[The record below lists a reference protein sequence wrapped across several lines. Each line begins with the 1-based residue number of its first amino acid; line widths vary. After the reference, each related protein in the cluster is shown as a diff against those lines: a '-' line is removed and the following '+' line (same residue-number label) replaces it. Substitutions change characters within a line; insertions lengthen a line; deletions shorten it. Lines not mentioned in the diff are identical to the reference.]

1 MNTTDAPRAAGPPPA
16 AAVPPPAPALRVMA
30 VGENPLPLGWAELAR
45 QPPLDGV
52 RLEST
57 TDPVGALRSLS
68 QGGWDVLL
76 VGLSAEMEERLAWW
90 SEMLHRIPRR
100 PRLMALVPAASIGL
114 ALRAARL
121 GVFEVLSAP
130 LGREQFRTALERVR
144 ASGDQVTLP
153 LPDVIPTP
161 IGSQQMISSS
171 PAMLEVFRTIAK
183 VAPSTATV
191 LVLGDSGTGK
201 ELVAR
206 AIQLH
211 GPRADGPFVAVN
223 CAAIPDNLLESELF
237 GHEKGAFTGAIAT
250 RRGRFERAHG
260 GTLFLDEIADMSL
273 GLQAKMLRAVQEQ
286 EIERV
291 GGTEPIPVDVRVVAA
306 TNRDLPAMI
315 TQGRFREDLYYRL
328 AVVTIQLPPL
338 TARGDDLLLLT
349 THFLREFGQRYGK
362 CFSGISEQALRLLR
376 AHQWVGNVRELRN
389 VIERA
394 TLLADDEVL
403 RAEHLPEQWRTGA
416 EAAGEWAS
424 PEHAPGTLREVEAR
438 HIARVL
444 LQTGRQIS
452 EAARLLGVHRNTL
465 ARKIREYDL

>member
-1 MNTTDAPRAAGPPPA
+1 
-16 AAVPPPAPALRVMA
+16 
-30 VGENPLPLGWAELAR
+30 
-45 QPPLDGV
+45 
-52 RLEST
+52 
-57 TDPVGALRSLS
+57 
-68 QGGWDVLL
+68 
-76 VGLSAEMEERLAWW
+76 
-90 SEMLHRIPRR
+90 
-100 PRLMALVPAASIGL
+100 MALVPAASIGL
-114 ALRAARL
+114 ALRAAQL

-130 LGREQFRTALERVR
+130 LDRDQFRAALQRVR
-144 ASGDQVTLP
+144 ASDDQVTLP
-153 LPDVIPTP
+153 LPEVTPTP
-161 IGSQQMISSS
+161 IASHQMVSSS
-171 PAMLEVFRTIAK
+171 PAMLGVFRTIAR
-183 VAPSTATV
+183 VAPSNATV

-260 GTLFLDEIADMSL
+260 GTLFLDEIADMTM
-273 GLQAKMLRAVQEQ
+273 GLQAKMLRALQEQ

-291 GGTEPIPVDVRVVAA
+291 GGTESIAVDVRVVAA
-306 TNRDLPAMI
+306 TNRDLPTLIA
-315 TQGRFREDLYYRL
+315 QGRFREDLYYRL

-338 TARGDDLLLLT
+338 MARGDDLLLLT
-349 THFLREFGQRYGK
+349 AHFLHEFGERSGK
-362 CFSGISEQALRLLR
+362 CFTGISESALGLLR
-376 AHQWVGNVRELRN
+376 AHQWVGNIRELRN

-403 RAEHLPEQWRTGA
+403 RAEHLPEEWRTGA
-416 EAAGEWAS
+416 RASGEWESAVHS
-424 PEHAPGTLREVEAR
+424 PVTLREVEAR

-444 LQTGRQIS
+444 LQTKRQIS